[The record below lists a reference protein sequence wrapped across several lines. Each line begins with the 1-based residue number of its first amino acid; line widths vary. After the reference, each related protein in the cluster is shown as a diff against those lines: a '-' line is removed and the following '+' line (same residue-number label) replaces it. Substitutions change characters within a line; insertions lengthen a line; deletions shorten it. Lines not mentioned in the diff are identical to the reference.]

1 MLYIYLVYTKLYICF
16 TTTNIVT
23 EDSKASKILPFYRLY
38 TEAWPQILHIWIS
51 LGTKFQLKLRILVYW
66 TKFAKKYFRPR
77 TKKIEHHHWILSI
90 WIRLGA
96 KFQLK
101 LTILSFWTKFA
112 QKRYFQ
118 SEITEVNTAIE
129 FCILEFLQMPNFD
142 LNWKFSI
149 FVPNLLNEHAV
160 YISVIYQTIY
170 MLYDN
175 KYCNRGFKNF
185 ENITFLPIIYKRLTT
200 IPKTEWVRK
209 NVHGRKRQ
217 LIPISLTKVNV
228 INFN

>member
-1 MLYIYLVYTKLYICF
+1 MNMLYIYLVYTKLYICF

-23 EDSKASKILPFYRLY
+23 EDSKTSKILPFYRLY
-38 TEAWPQILHIWIS
+38 TEAWPQTLHIWIS

-90 WIRLGA
+90 WISLGA

-118 SEITEVNTAIE
+118 SEIKKVNTAIE
-129 FCILEFLQMPNFD
+129 FCIF
-142 LNWKFSI
+142 KF
-149 FVPNLLNEHAV
+149 A
-160 YISVIYQTIY
+160 
-170 MLYDN
+170 
-175 KYCNRGFKNF
+175 
-185 ENITFLPIIYKRLTT
+185 
-200 IPKTEWVRK
+200 
-209 NVHGRKRQ
+209 
-217 LIPISLTKVNV
+217 
-228 INFN
+228 